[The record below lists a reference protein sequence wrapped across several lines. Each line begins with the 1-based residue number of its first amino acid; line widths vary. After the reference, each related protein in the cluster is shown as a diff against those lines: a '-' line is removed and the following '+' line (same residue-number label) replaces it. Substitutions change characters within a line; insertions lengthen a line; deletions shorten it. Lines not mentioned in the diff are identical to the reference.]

1 MFQVNRKDAANRY
14 IDAEGDYVV
23 TLAKVE
29 ENLDNKGREV
39 CKLTF
44 KAEDGASVADR
55 FINQESVWWRVNQL
69 VAATDHNVPDGTQV
83 DFLGVKGSYANFL
96 RAMIGLSL
104 VVTLKFEEYQSNG
117 ETKRAL
123 RIRNMKPVA
132 GAKAS
137 DNDGGGG
144 GGDDEKPF

>member
-14 IDAEGDYVV
+14 LDAEGDYVV

-29 ENLDNKGREV
+29 ESLDNKGREV

-44 KAEDGASVADR
+44 KTDDGASVSDR
-55 FINQESVWWRVNQL
+55 FINQESVWWRVNSL

-83 DFLGVKGSYANFL
+83 DFAGTKGAYANFL

-117 ETKRAL
+117 ETKRTL
-123 RIRNMKPVA
+123 RIRNMKQVVA
-132 GAKAS
+132 NAAAS
-137 DNDGGGG
+137 GDVDGE
-144 GGDDEKPF
+144 DKPF